1 MSKDATRWGARRTLR
16 AVAMAM
22 AAGALPSARLVARA
36 VGGVAIESVGDGKPG
51 AANVRRTLGL
61 GPGLAVAGMDIAKG
75 YLPAAL
81 ARRRGAGPH
90 AVGAL
95 AMAPVAGHIVFTG
108 GRGAASSLG
117 AALALDASA
126 MTVAGTVIAAG
137 TIGKRHAPA
146 VLVGGVS
153 YVPAAL
159 FLHRR
164 PVAAL
169 YGGALLAVL
178 VLMRLRGPGWSAVP
192 LTRESLW
199 QRLWN
204 DREPG
209 AVPQGGG
216 SCA

>member
-1 MSKDATRWGARRTLR
+1 V
-16 AVAMAM
+16 AV

-81 ARRRGAGPH
+81 ARRHGAGPH
-90 AVGAL
+90 TLGAL
-95 AMAPVAGHIVFTG
+95 AVAPAAGHIVFTG
-108 GRGAASSLG
+108 GRGAAPSLG
-117 AALALDASA
+117 GGLALDAWA
-126 MTVAGTVIAAG
+126 MTLAGTVIVAG
-137 TIGKRHAPA
+137 TIGKHHASA
-146 VLVGGVS
+146 VLVGGAS
-153 YVPAAL
+153 YVPVAL
-159 FLHRR
+159 FLRRR
-164 PVAAL
+164 PMAAL
-169 YGGALLAVL
+169 YGGALLALL
-178 VLMRLRGPGWSAVP
+178 VLARLRGPGWSAAP
-192 LTRESLW
+192 LTCESLW

-209 AVPQGGG
+209 AAPQEGG